1 MMAPSSELFGN
12 TGGAAFITVTLSW
25 KASHQGLAIT
35 MEMHVNASIRTQTY
49 YYFIIFESE

>member
-1 MMAPSSELFGN
+1 MAPSSELFGN

-35 MEMHVNASIRTQTY
+35 MEMHVTQTY